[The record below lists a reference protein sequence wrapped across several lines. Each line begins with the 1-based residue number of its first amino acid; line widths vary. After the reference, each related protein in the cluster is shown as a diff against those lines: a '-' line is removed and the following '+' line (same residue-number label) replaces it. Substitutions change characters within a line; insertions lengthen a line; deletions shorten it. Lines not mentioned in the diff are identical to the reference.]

1 MEGLTS
7 FLQIG
12 AFMVAMLTLYKGL
25 SEYGKN
31 NLFKRAEILEKL
43 ILKFKDKKLF
53 LAKRV
58 LDDFIVYHYPGISV
72 TKLSEEMVKEVIGP
86 IAFVKPGYPF
96 RYSNAWRLAAP
107 ADSDPKLFD
116 IYEDGNRAE
125 KVSLPQNSDFVW
137 VFDKYEKVD
146 SVWLLSLAW
155 LLRNHEEEGIYENE
169 VPFRDSFDELLDF
182 VLLLI
187 YYLRNEIITMREV
200 NAHFQYYLLRIRG
213 NAPLI
218 KYIKMYYN
226 WEDFDWL
233 FRQLPRDIAK
243 TS

>member
-1 MEGLTS
+1 MC
-7 FLQIG
+7 IRDR
-12 AFMVAMLTLYKGL
+12 YKGL

-116 IYEDGNRAE
+116 VYEDGNRAE

-146 SVWLLSLAW
+146 SVSVSYTHLDVYKRQSLINIVTNVANLTLGSIVPVLPKVNAVIKGRLNQVVLLSLI
-155 LLRNHEEEGIYENE
+155 HI
-169 VPFRDSFDELLDF
+169 
-182 VLLLI
+182 
-187 YYLRNEIITMREV
+187 
-200 NAHFQYYLLRIRG
+200 
-213 NAPLI
+213 
-218 KYIKMYYN
+218 
-226 WEDFDWL
+226 
-233 FRQLPRDIAK
+233 
-243 TS
+243 